1 MKFTIKKSDIVDVLG
16 KIQGLTGRRTSLA
29 ITECIRIKASDN
41 QVELTA
47 TDLETCFEGSLPAII
62 QKPGT
67 IAISARR
74 LFEIARE
81 FPSADIN
88 IDETDNRWINISDA
102 KVHYNLMGMN
112 TDDFP
117 DTPVFEN
124 VAFFPVESEDLK
136 RMIDKTIMISG
147 IGEDKKPHINGVL
160 FERRTQSSPHAIRMV
175 STDGSRLSKYDL
187 LCADDVK
194 LPQGA
199 DVLVPKKGL
208 HEVSKFLGGIGT
220 VNIGIQDSY
229 FIVKGE
235 VETLAIRML
244 EGQYPPY
251 EEVVLRDD
259 GFSFEVEKAPF
270 NNMLKRMS
278 ILCTDSYRAA
288 IFTFNE
294 GRLDI
299 NATNPD
305 IGESKEDMAIDYDG
319 ERVEAAFNPR
329 FFIEA
334 LGCMD
339 DKKLV
344 LNIISDDKPC
354 LIEGAENKSYLSAIM
369 PMRVV

>member
-16 KIQGLTGRRTSLA
+16 KIQGLTGRRTNLA
-29 ITECIRIKASDN
+29 ITECIRINAFDD

-47 TDLETCFEGSLPAII
+47 TDLETCFEGSLPATV
-62 QKPGT
+62 QTPGT

-74 LFEIARE
+74 LFDIAKE

-88 IDETDNRWINISDA
+88 IEESDNRRINISDA

-117 DTPVFEN
+117 DTPVFKN
-124 VAFFPVESEDLK
+124 VTFFPVESENFK
-136 RMIDKTIMISG
+136 RMIDKSIMISG

-160 FERRTQSSPHAIRMV
+160 FERHTQSSPNAIRMV

-187 LCADDVK
+187 ICDDDIQ
-194 LPQGA
+194 LPEGSN
-199 DVLVPKKGL
+199 VLVPKKGL
-208 HEVSKFLGGIGT
+208 HEVSKFLGGSGT
-220 VNIGIQDSY
+220 VNIGIHDSY
-229 FIVKGE
+229 FIVQGE
-235 VETLAIRML
+235 AETLAIRML

-251 EEVVLRDD
+251 EEVVLRED
-259 GFSFEVEKAPF
+259 GNAFTVDKAAF
-270 NNMLKRMS
+270 HSMLKRMS
-278 ILCTDSYRAA
+278 ILCTDDYRAA
-288 IFTFNE
+288 IFTFND

-299 NATNPD
+299 NASNPN

-319 ERVEAAFNPR
+319 ERVEAAFNPK

-339 DKKLV
+339 DKQLV

-354 LIEGAENKSYLSAIM
+354 LIEGVENKSYLGAIM
-369 PMRVV
+369 PMRVA